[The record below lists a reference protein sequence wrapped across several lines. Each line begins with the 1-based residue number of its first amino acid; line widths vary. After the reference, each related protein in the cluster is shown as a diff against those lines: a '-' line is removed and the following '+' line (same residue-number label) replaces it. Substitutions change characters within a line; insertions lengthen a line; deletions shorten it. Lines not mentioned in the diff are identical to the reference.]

1 MFSPA
6 SATSSRWIRIRNYP
20 ERSSAD
26 DWHHGTSTEQGIID
40 PTLRIV
46 TVGYGIL
53 QPRVAVSS
61 ASASR
66 SRLASIYSGET
77 GLDIYTR
84 AVSDVYQDLFS
95 EGIFTGK
102 GIYEVSVLHSVL
114 NKRFPRDMLLSH
126 DLIEGAHAR
135 AGLVTDIEVI
145 DDYPSH
151 YSAYTRRKHRWVRG
165 DWQIARWLRNNVPD
179 ESGRLG
185 PNPISLISQWK
196 IFDNLR
202 RSLVEPVTCLLIVFG
217 WLLLPGGPRYWTVAV
232 LLLMLFPVVV
242 QFGFKLIRALMSA
255 SWQACVDALETFYR
269 SLGFQ
274 LLNLTFLAHQTM
286 LSVDAIVRSLVRTM
300 VTGRRL
306 LEWESAAQAE
316 TMKTRSSLD
325 IYLQASPLLA
335 VALGAVI
342 TVRHRA
348 DLWWTAPI
356 LALWLIAPL
365 LTGWLNSPPPNLEKP
380 FSAAD
385 RAFLEQHALLIWRFY
400 ADFGGEDNNWLI
412 PDNVEEQNL
421 HQVPTGVP
429 GLNCASGEERHWTR
443 RAYGTR
449 QEVPA

>member
-1 MFSPA
+1 M
-6 SATSSRWIRIRNYP
+6 
-20 ERSSAD
+20 
-26 DWHHGTSTEQGIID
+26 
-40 PTLRIV
+40 
-46 TVGYGIL
+46 GYGIL